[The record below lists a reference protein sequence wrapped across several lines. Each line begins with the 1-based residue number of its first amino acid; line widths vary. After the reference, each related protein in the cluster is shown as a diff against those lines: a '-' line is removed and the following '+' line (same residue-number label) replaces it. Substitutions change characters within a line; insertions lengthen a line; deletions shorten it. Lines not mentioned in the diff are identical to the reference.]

1 LLLDN
6 NFLSITPKLSLAHPG
21 VLESIDI
28 LEVLASLLDSFGHRL
43 LPLTNPDTRVVV
55 LLVGLIFALRIANLR
70 FQVALLLLEVVP
82 HADEISKLGVG
93 VNIHLDN
100 TVVDGGVDFL
110 LSRAGSTMEDKVQG
124 LLILTVNLL
133 LDVALMQAQNLRLQ
147 LDVTGL

>member
-70 FQVALLLLEVVP
+70 FQVTLLLLEVVP
-82 HADEISKLGVG
+82 HADEIGKLGVG